1 MTSYYLVPL
10 MQEPCEDLKE
20 IIMKGLRIY
29 APQRKK
35 PTKREIDW
43 RLVLCP
49 RQESVVECG
58 YFVMRYMKEIID
70 DPTLIISKVCA

>member
-1 MTSYYLVPL
+1 MTSYYLDPL
-10 MQEPCEDLKE
+10 MQEPY
-20 IIMKGLRIY
+20 MGLRIY
-29 APQRKK
+29 ALQRKK

-43 RLVLCP
+43 KLVLCP

-70 DPTLIISKVCA
+70 DPTLIISKVCD